1 MAHLTVR
8 ASAVSQPPQL
18 ELTTTSIDMDVKS
31 NLNILSLGKPAQTS
45 HKEPIITGCIDA
57 GGAQAVSQLRILEH
71 LMEKI
76 SQDNRG
82 TSQGIVKRPCEV
94 FDVIGGVGTGG

>member
-1 MAHLTVR
+1 MN
-8 ASAVSQPPQL
+8 
-18 ELTTTSIDMDVKS
+18 TTTAGASDTDARS
-31 NLNILSLGKPAQTS
+31 SLNILSLGKPSQTS
-45 HKEPIITGCIDA
+45 NKERLITGGIDA

-76 SQDNRG
+76 SKDNQG
-82 TSQGIVKRPCEV
+82 TSKAIVKRPCEV

>member
-1 MAHLTVR
+1 
-8 ASAVSQPPQL
+8 
-18 ELTTTSIDMDVKS
+18 MDVRS
-31 NLNILSLGKPAQTS
+31 SLNILSLGKPSQTS
-45 HKEPIITGCIDA
+45 NKEGLITGFIDA

-76 SQDNRG
+76 SQDNQG
-82 TSQGIVKRPCEV
+82 ASQGIVKRPCEI

>member
-1 MAHLTVR
+1 MTTATVGT
-8 ASAVSQPPQL
+8 V
-18 ELTTTSIDMDVKS
+18 DMDMRS
-31 NLNILSLGKPAQTS
+31 NLNILSLGKPVQIS
-45 HKEPIITGCIDA
+45 YEERILTGGIDA

-76 SQDNRG
+76 SQDNQG
-82 TSQGIVKRPCEV
+82 ASQGIVKRPCEI